1 VVELVEFLIY
11 LVLGGFAGTLA
22 GLFGVGGGMI
32 IVPVLVY
39 SFAAQGFPVEVLTH
53 MAVGTSLATIAFT
66 SIKPSA
72 RTISRVRFAGI
83 CLSG

>member
-1 VVELVEFLIY
+1 MEFLIY

-53 MAVGTSLATIAFT
+53 MAVGRPWRPSPLLRSMPYAPTI
-66 SIKPSA
+66 
-72 RTISRVRFAGI
+72 
-83 CLSG
+83 